1 MSLAVIYAIL
11 GDSHVDNGLGQTD
24 GEGAVRGVGQVIEV
38 NRVDHLNKYLIG
50 AGLYGC
56 LGQSLA
62 GLGVDIGDNGLAV
75 TNNDHSSC
83 GMGLAVIYAI
93 LGDSHVDN
101 GLAGN
106 DRELYLVDANGVVV
120 KLTLEAEAVGA
131 GVNVLTVLADGE
143 GIAVADGHLIGLG
156 LTGVVAVLKTTDG
169 DRANVDPGET
179 IHRGDV
185 VQTVVEAQSE
195 NVVSSTALVEEH
207 VEGQVKF
214 LSRYQRGGDAV
225 PSVLVINLILD
236 IASLA
241 IGVLIVAEHV
251 CGMSLA
257 QVIPALKVKGLDG
270 VLEAVVA
277 RHEGL
282 LVLNLTNTDEVR
294 QLDALASRNGA
305 ILPAEAKGAV
315 IAAVLNHVVGID
327 IIGQQPVVN
336 NNVGIVT
343 HDLAGIEVV
352 VVLTEPVVIGR
363 SHTGNT
369 LTKESAEQRRI
380 LDIALLHLHAIGVA
394 LMHQALQWGKI
405 VDTDHDVAI
414 NTSADSHSLVVIVG
428 QRVNDPGGH
437 FTSSL
442 QSCCHS
448 HAMISGSIQAVHIDS
463 IVVANLQSGKEA
475 GTTTVIPLI
484 IAIG

>member
-1 MSLAVIYAIL
+1 M
-11 GDSHVDNGLGQTD
+11 
-24 GEGAVRGVGQVIEV
+24 
-38 NRVDHLNKYLIG
+38 
-50 AGLYGC
+50 
-56 LGQSLA
+56 
-62 GLGVDIGDNGLAV
+62 
-75 TNNDHSSC
+75 
-83 GMGLAVIYAI
+83 
-93 LGDSHVDN
+93 
-101 GLAGN
+101 
-106 DRELYLVDANGVVV
+106 
-120 KLTLEAEAVGA
+120 
-131 GVNVLTVLADGE
+131 
-143 GIAVADGHLIGLG
+143 
-156 LTGVVAVLKTTDG
+156 
-169 DRANVDPGET
+169 
-179 IHRGDV
+179 
-185 VQTVVEAQSE
+185 
-195 NVVSSTALVEEH
+195 
-207 VEGQVKF
+207 
-214 LSRYQRGGDAV
+214 